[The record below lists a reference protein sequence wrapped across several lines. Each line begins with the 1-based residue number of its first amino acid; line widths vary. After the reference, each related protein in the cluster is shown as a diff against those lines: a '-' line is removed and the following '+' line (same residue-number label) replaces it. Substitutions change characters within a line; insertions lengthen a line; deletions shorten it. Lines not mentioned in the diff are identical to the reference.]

1 MVKILKQ
8 LTDNHTT
15 SYHCKFARND
25 SLFGRTRFRDKDIIE
40 DDIGAALMEVIKHR
54 TVRGKFLSVHP
65 DLRATGVSRLEIGEH
80 GITFHRGDFSLE
92 KSIAGY
98 NY

>member
-25 SLFGRTRFRDKDIIE
+25 SLFGRTRFRDKDICE

-54 TVRGKFLSVHP
+54 TVRGKFLSIHP
-65 DLRATGVSRLEIGEH
+65 DLRATGVSWLEIGEH
-80 GITFHRGDFSLE
+80 GITFHRGDFSL
-92 KSIAGY
+92 KTSIAGY
-98 NY
+98 NF